1 MQPQPQTNESKPAL
15 IIILVMLVVFIILI
29 AFCLAVFQI
38 TAPRS
43 GPLLGTPAATYS
55 KAPVVGGW
63 QINIVAISRTNVPW
77 DDIRVCL
84 GNGTDNALSDRAQW
98 ETRTGDLDGGSMIT
112 ATYAAEPLGTL
123 SVNLTVT
130 DMSGDGKVGG
140 TDYFTVTANPAFSS
154 ATNYTAF
161 LVFEPT
167 LEPIG
172 FGITFTG

>member
-1 MQPQPQTNESKPAL
+1 MQPQPQTSESKPAL
-15 IIILVMLVVFIILI
+15 IIILVVFIILI
-29 AFCLAVFQI
+29 ALGLAVFQI

-43 GPLLGTPAATYS
+43 GPLLMTPAATYD
-55 KAPVVGGW
+55 KTLVAGGW
-63 QINIVAISRTNVPW
+63 QVEIVAITKDVPW

-84 GNGTDNALSDRAQW
+84 GNGTDIVLSDCAQW

-112 ATYAAEPLGTL
+112 STYAAEPLGTL

-130 DMSGDGKVGG
+130 DRSGDGKVGG

-167 LEPIG
+167 LERIG
-172 FGITFTG
+172 YGITFTG